1 MGSGRLKPIMSGNA
15 SKRARDIDRAT
26 TATALDRAYSDG
38 QMTYEEH
45 RLRTEKARTA
55 VTLSDLRALTDD
67 LQSDV
72 DLPEPPPRHYEPK
85 RRVLYALVA
94 VVAVAVG
101 LTVFLLDSRAE
112 DEPILA
118 AAPTTSLTSSS
129 TSAPE
134 IPDGVTPIVARPFVF
149 DTAAGLDDF
158 RRQYVTRFGSAEV
171 ISVSIRLADQRADIY
186 RFGADRAVED
196 VTVDG
201 GFDPGL
207 YSSPS
212 LNDAATFDW
221 TSVDH
226 TLVANLLAG
235 VPQSLGNPEAVVERL
250 TIDNR
255 ERPEIEF
262 RTSDSSGR
270 IVYDFA
276 GNTIGIYK

>member
-1 MGSGRLKPIMSGNA
+1 MAENS
-15 SKRARDIDRAT
+15 SKRARDIDRVT
-26 TATALDRAYSDG
+26 TATALDKAYSDG

-45 RLRTEKARTA
+45 RLRIERARTA

-85 RRVLYALVA
+85 RRVLYALLA
-94 VVAVAVG
+94 VIVVAVG
-101 LTVFLLDSRAE
+101 LTVILLDSRAD

-118 AAPTTSLTSSS
+118 AVPTS
-129 TSAPE
+129 TPTPVVEVA
-134 IPDGVTPIVARPFVF
+134 DGVTPIVARPFVF

-158 RRQYVTRFGSAEV
+158 RARYLEQYKSLEV
-171 ISVSIRLADQRADIY
+171 IAVSIRLVDQRADVY
-186 RFGADRAVED
+186 RFDADRAVED
-196 VTVDG
+196 VSVNG
-201 GFDPGL
+201 GFEPRL

-212 LNDAATFDW
+212 LNDAGTFDW
-221 TSVDH
+221 TTIDH

-235 VPQSLGNPEAVVERL
+235 VPESLGNPSAVVDSL
-250 TIDNR
+250 TIDNQ

-262 RTSDSSGR
+262 RTDSGR

-276 GNTIGIYK
+276 GNPIAVYT